1 MRLEVTRA
9 ERRTARLDEAFAAA
23 VDDHDDPRAA
33 RATRRLEHEL
43 ALGGQP
49 GRDAAHVPLRLADV
63 AERWGRD
70 APRRE
75 RRLGRL
81 PVVDP
86 PLARPRVVGARVAAV
101 APREAP
107 RPAPARGAS

>member
-23 VDDHDDPRAA
+23 VNDHDDPRAA

-43 ALGGQP
+43 ALGGEP
-49 GRDAAHVPLRLADV
+49 GREAAYVPLRLADV
-63 AERWGRD
+63 PERWGLD

-75 RRLGRL
+75 RRLGGL
-81 PVVDP
+81 LAVAYPV
-86 PLARPRVVGARVAAV
+86 ARPRAVGEQLTAV
-101 APREAP
+101 
-107 RPAPARGAS
+107 PAVFAEHLRTA

>member
-43 ALGGQP
+43 ALGGEP
-49 GRDAAHVPLRLADV
+49 GREAAHVPLRLADV

-70 APRRE
+70 APGRE

-81 PVVDP
+81 LVVDDP
-86 PLARPRVVGARVAAV
+86 VARPRIVGEPAAAR
-101 APREAP
+101 APG
-107 RPAPARGAS
+107 GADHL